1 VKFSVIIPARFAA
14 SRLPGKLLLDL
25 AGKPVLRHGIERALA
40 SAAHRVVVAT
50 DDARIAAVGESAGAE
65 VAMTSPDH
73 PTGTDRIQQACALLG
88 LGAEEIVVN
97 VQGDEP
103 LIPVAAI
110 NQVADDLRRRDDA
123 GIATLCEE
131 IADSAEFGDPNVVK
145 VVRDLAGYALYFSR
159 EAIPH
164 GFDGSHRSRGAHGGA
179 ARALRHIGIYAYR
192 VATLDRFVAWPQTA
206 LERGERLEQLRALG
220 HGVKIYAALASER
233 FPPGIDT
240 AKDLEA
246 ARAFLAASHR
256 QAPDLNDEAHFQ
268 R

>member
-1 VKFSVIIPARFAA
+1 MKFSVIIPARFAS

-25 AGKPVLRHGIERALA
+25 AGKPVLRHSIERALA
-40 SAAHRVVVAT
+40 SAAGRVVVAT

-65 VAMTSPDH
+65 VVMTSPGH
-73 PTGTDRIQQACALLG
+73 PSGTDRIQQACALLG

-110 NQVADDLRRRDDA
+110 NQVAADLRERDEA

-131 IADSAEFGDPNVVK
+131 ITEAAEFGDPNVVK
-145 VVRDLAGYALYFSR
+145 VVRDQAGCAMYFSR
-159 EAIPH
+159 EAIPSGPH
-164 GFDGSHRSRGAHGGA
+164 GPHSRRGAHGA
-179 ARALRHIGIYAYR
+179 APRSLRHIGIYAYR
-192 VATLDRFVAWPQTA
+192 VATLNRFVTWPRTE
-206 LERGERLEQLRALG
+206 LERAERLEQLRALG
-220 HGVKIYAALASER
+220 HGVKIYAALAGER

-246 ARAFLAASHR
+246 ARAFLAK
-256 QAPDLNDEAHFQ
+256 
-268 R
+268 

>member
-1 VKFSVIIPARFAA
+1 MKFSVIIPARFAS

-25 AGKPVLRHGIERALA
+25 AGKPVLRHSIERALA
-40 SAAHRVVVAT
+40 SAAGRVVVAT

-65 VAMTSPDH
+65 VVMTSPGH
-73 PTGTDRIQQACALLG
+73 PSGTDRIQQACALLG

-110 NQVADDLRRRDDA
+110 NQVAADLRGRDDA
-123 GIATLCEE
+123 GIATLCEKITE
-131 IADSAEFGDPNVVK
+131 AAEFDDPNVVK
-145 VVRDLAGYALYFSR
+145 VVRDLAGYAMYFSR

-164 GFDGSHRSRGAHGGA
+164 GTHGSRDSRNGA

-192 VATLDRFVAWPQTA
+192 VAMLDRFVAWPQTE

-220 HGVKIYAALASER
+220 HGVKIHAALAGER

-240 AKDLEA
+240 AEDLEA
-246 ARAFLAASHR
+246 ARAFLAKTGLE
-256 QAPDLNDEAHFQ
+256 Q
-268 R
+268 